1 VWCAEAAHKLGSSLV
16 EVVKPWVADGG
27 NGRPRNMSKVKL
39 AAWHAENLGFD
50 CALRRDEYINALS
63 VEKKKTLGSR
73 GFAVSP
79 CTSVSQDT
87 VTRYMQNAV
96 AIGAVKKVHK
106 VVERSLA
113 RVVSRNV
120 SDECRVSYGNVF
132 VCVCVCTCMR
142 VHPYACVCMRVR
154 A

>member
-1 VWCAEAAHKLGSSLV
+1 
-16 EVVKPWVADGG
+16 
-27 NGRPRNMSKVKL
+27 MSKVKL

-132 VCVCVCTCMR
+132 VCVCVCVYVHACASVCVR
-142 VHPYACVCMRVR
+142 VHACACLSVSACACMHRCV
-154 A
+154 